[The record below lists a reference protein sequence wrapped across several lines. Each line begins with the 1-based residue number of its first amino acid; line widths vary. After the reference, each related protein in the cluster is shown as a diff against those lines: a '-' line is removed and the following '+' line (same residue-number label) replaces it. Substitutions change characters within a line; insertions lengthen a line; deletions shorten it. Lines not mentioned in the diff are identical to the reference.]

1 MLESKLPHAP
11 NAARAFDAPGGKSSR
26 GSHRLAEISRCPRKW
41 YFQNVME
48 LEPKRPAVY
57 YVEGTLIHLALAY
70 HHASRMTV
78 KPQWFLET
86 PLDEALAREG
96 RGWPQAIELA
106 KDVGEAYARRYAEDP
121 WQPLAIEHEFSATV
135 GEIRRLTKPFAP
147 PQPGDEER
155 VSARIDLLLRS
166 GGYLWAA
173 DYKSTAHASSR
184 GLTPLNPE
192 GEYAIHWQF
201 LLQTAIMRV
210 NFGNEF
216 RGVLVE
222 RVSKKAP
229 HDFDRAVAPISQ
241 AMFNDLADVVARQCR
256 AENELI
262 EAVVNAQVNEAGQP
276 GDASEWLPV
285 GNPWSCFSW
294 GHPCE
299 FRQLCLSETFGQ
311 RQSTLVRDYQCS
323 RRNAE
328 SPRELSQAQVEQSER
343 ASS

>member
-1 MLESKLPHAP
+1 MLEPKPPDS
-11 NAARAFDAPGGKSSR
+11 PGGKSSR

-41 YFQNVME
+41 YFQNVLE
-48 LEPKRPAVY
+48 LEPKRPAIY

-70 HHASRMTV
+70 HHASRMAV

-86 PLDEALAREG
+86 TLDAALAREG

-121 WQPLAIEHEFSATV
+121 WQPLAIEHEFSASV
-135 GEIRRLTKPFAP
+135 GEIRRLTQPFAP
-147 PQPGDEER
+147 AQPDDDER
-155 VSARIDLLLRS
+155 VSARIDLFLRS

-192 GEYAIHWQF
+192 GEYAVHWQF

-210 NFGNEF
+210 NFGAEF

-241 AMFNDLADVVARQCR
+241 AMFNGLADVVARQCR
-256 AENELI
+256 AERELVS
-262 EAVVNAQVNEAGQP
+262 EVASSGVLGASAGP
-276 GDASEWLPV
+276 SAGSSSEWLPV

-299 FRQLCLSETFGQ
+299 FRQLCTSETFGQ

-328 SPRELSQAQVEQSER
+328 SPRESSQAQVEKEPNS
-343 ASS
+343 